1 MKKKRKSKKVVG
13 KEKVGLSCLELLR
26 ESFKLMG
33 EKWKEKKREKG
44 NVNEMGK
51 RVLK

>member
-26 ESFKLMG
+26 ESFKLKG
-33 EKWKEKKREKG
+33 EKEK
-44 NVNEMGK
+44 VNEMSK

>member
-26 ESFKLMG
+26 ESFKVKGRKMEG
-33 EKWKEKKREKG
+33 KNSEKKEK
-44 NVNEMGK
+44 
-51 RVLK
+51 